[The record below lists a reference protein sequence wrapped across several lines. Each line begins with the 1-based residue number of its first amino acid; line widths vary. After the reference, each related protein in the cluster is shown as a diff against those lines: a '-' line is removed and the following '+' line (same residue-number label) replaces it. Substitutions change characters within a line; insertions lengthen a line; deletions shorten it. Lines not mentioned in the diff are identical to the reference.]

1 MKNYLILII
10 LLFSVKSISQNDT
23 KEKFQKNKYDLGIS
37 YFKKSDF
44 VKALDQFSIA
54 SKIKPDNEIAQQA
67 LKKVDTLKEILRK
80 DILAKVNG
88 TWLMTGD
95 KPDWTLSAKEDFKNK
110 KVDKLIEVVQ
120 DKLLFYDQD
129 RKSKVKT
136 LTKTENIIYFNND
149 KSDPLYSAIILSDGK
164 IWDCFLD
171 ENSKTI
177 RAVNIAEKGENGIEK
192 ITDTNKE
199 VYYIK
204 VI

>member
-149 KSDPLYSAIILSDGK
+149 KSDSLYSAIILSDGK